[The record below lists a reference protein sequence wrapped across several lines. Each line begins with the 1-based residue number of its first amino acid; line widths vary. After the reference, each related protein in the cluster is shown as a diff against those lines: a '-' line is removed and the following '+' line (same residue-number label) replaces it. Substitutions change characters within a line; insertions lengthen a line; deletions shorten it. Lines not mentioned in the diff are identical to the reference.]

1 MCPIAFCKFRFD
13 NAILCSHGLDDL
25 TAADVNTDVSLMPN
39 RKARNVRHGVDGSG
53 LRGAVVHLVCTD
65 IRHPMGTV
73 VDGHR
78 FRGQPAVALDEP
90 YAVGGYIQ
98 AVYPYEEAVV
108 LICNE
113 EGKLDGLPLNRAL
126 RDEDGDIYDI
136 VAGNF
141 FLAGI
146 GEDDFIDLPDEL
158 VEQFAEQFRQPEV
171 FVNVG
176 GRIIAYPVAEE
187 PVQDGMSY

>member
-1 MCPIAFCKFRFD
+1 MANKIWKEVFLIMCSSSRKNARNTERFSLSLRITD
-13 NAILCSHGLDDL
+13 DYALTILCGEQH
-25 TAADVNTDVSLMPN
+25 
-39 RKARNVRHGVDGSG
+39 K
-53 LRGAVVHLVCTD
+53 
-65 IRHPMGTV
+65 
-73 VDGHR
+73 
-78 FRGQPAVALDEP
+78 
-90 YAVGGYIQ
+90 
-98 AVYPYEEAVV
+98 
-108 LICNE
+108 ICNE

-126 RDEDGDIYDI
+126 RDEDGDIYDV

-158 VEQFAEQFRQPEV
+158 VEQFTEQFWQPEV

>member
-1 MCPIAFCKFRFD
+1 MANKIWKEVFLIMCSSSRKNARNTERFSLSLRITD
-13 NAILCSHGLDDL
+13 DYALTILCGEQHKI
-25 TAADVNTDVSLMPN
+25 V
-39 RKARNVRHGVDGSG
+39 
-53 LRGAVVHLVCTD
+53 
-65 IRHPMGTV
+65 
-73 VDGHR
+73 
-78 FRGQPAVALDEP
+78 
-90 YAVGGYIQ
+90 
-98 AVYPYEEAVV
+98 
-108 LICNE
+108 NE

>member
-1 MCPIAFCKFRFD
+1 MANKIWKEVFLIMC
-13 NAILCSHGLDDL
+13 S
-25 TAADVNTDVSLMPN
+25 SS
-39 RKARNVRHGVDGSG
+39 RKNARNTERFSLS
-53 LRGAVVHLVCTD
+53 LRITD
-65 IRHPMGTV
+65 
-73 VDGHR
+73 DY
-78 FRGQPAVALDEP
+78 ALQTLCGEQHK
-90 YAVGGYIQ
+90 V
-98 AVYPYEEAVV
+98 
-108 LICNE
+108 CNE

>member
-1 MCPIAFCKFRFD
+1 MANKIWKEVFLIMCSSSRKNARNTERFSLSLRITD
-13 NAILCSHGLDDL
+13 DYALQILCGEQH
-25 TAADVNTDVSLMPN
+25 
-39 RKARNVRHGVDGSG
+39 NV
-53 LRGAVVHLVCTD
+53 
-65 IRHPMGTV
+65 
-73 VDGHR
+73 
-78 FRGQPAVALDEP
+78 
-90 YAVGGYIQ
+90 
-98 AVYPYEEAVV
+98 
-108 LICNE
+108 CNE

>member
-1 MCPIAFCKFRFD
+1 MLHITKNYALT
-13 NAILCSHGLDDL
+13 ILCG
-25 TAADVNTDVSLMPN
+25 
-39 RKARNVRHGVDGSG
+39 
-53 LRGAVVHLVCTD
+53 
-65 IRHPMGTV
+65 
-73 VDGHR
+73 
-78 FRGQPAVALDEP
+78 EP
-90 YAVGGYIQ
+90 HKV
-98 AVYPYEEAVV
+98 
-108 LICNE
+108 CNE